1 MLRADF
7 DRNLKLLQDDL
18 IDLGNLVG
26 QAITQAMDALK
37 NRDLDASQ
45 RIVAA
50 DDVIDQKRF
59 ELEDHC
65 IDLIATQQPIAI
77 DLRTLMAV
85 LHISVELERVGDY
98 AEGIAKVTL
107 LMGDEPVSKPLYD
120 LPLLADKASDML
132 ERSLDALVLR
142 NAGAAEQ
149 VCQDDDQVDNLYRE
163 VYRELLTQ
171 MTRDPQSIKRA
182 TYLLWVAHIWNCGPP
197 IRRGILWVA
206 HDLERIADR
215 ATNIAERVIFLVTGK
230 LPEVTAG
237 S

>member
-18 IDLGNLVG
+18 IELGNLVS

-37 NRDLDASQ
+37 NRDLAASQ
-45 RIVAA
+45 RVVAE

-59 ELEDHC
+59 ELEDQC

-107 LMGDEPVSKPLYD
+107 MMGDEPASKPLFD

-132 ERSLDALVLR
+132 GRSLDALILR
-142 NAGAAEQ
+142 DAGAAEQ
-149 VCQDDDQVDNLYRE
+149 VCEDDDQVDNLYKK
-163 VYRELLTQ
+163 VYRDLLTD
-171 MTRDPQSIKRA
+171 MTRDPKSIRRA
-182 TYLLWVAHIWNCGPP
+182 TYL
-197 IRRGILWVA
+197 LWVA

-230 LPEVTAG
+230 LPGVNE

>member
-18 IDLGNLVG
+18 LDLGNLVG

-37 NRDLDASQ
+37 SRDLDAS
-45 RIVAA
+45 RKVVAE
-50 DDVIDQKRF
+50 DDIIDEKRF
-59 ELEDHC
+59 ELEEQC

-85 LHISVELERVGDY
+85 LHISVELERMGDY

-107 LMGDEPVSKPLYD
+107 MIGEEPASQPLFD
-120 LPLLADKASDML
+120 LPLLAEMASDML
-132 ERSLDALVLR
+132 GHSLDALLAR
-142 NAGAAEQ
+142 DAEAAEQ
-149 VCQDDDQVDNLYRE
+149 VCQDDDQVDRLYGK
-163 VYRELLTQ
+163 VYRELLTH
-171 MTRDPQSIKRA
+171 MTQDPKSIKRA
-182 TYLLWVAHIWNCGPP
+182 TYL
-197 IRRGILWVA
+197 LWVA

-230 LPEVTAG
+230 LPQVDAASSG

>member
-7 DRNLKLLQDDL
+7 DHKLKVLQDDL
-18 IDLGNLVG
+18 IGLGNLVG
-26 QAITQAMDALK
+26 QAINQAMDALK
-37 NRDLDASQ
+37 NRNLDASQ
-45 RIVAA
+45 RVVAG
-50 DDVIDQKRF
+50 DDLIDQKRF
-59 ELEDHC
+59 ELEDQC

-107 LMGDEPVSKPLYD
+107 LMEDEPASKPLYD

-132 ERSLDALVLR
+132 GRSLDALVLR
-142 NAGAAEQ
+142 DAGAAEQ
-149 VCQDDDQVDNLYRE
+149 VCEDDDQVDNLYRE
-163 VYRELLTQ
+163 VYRELLTL
-171 MTRDPQSIKRA
+171 MTKDPQSIKRA
-182 TYLLWVAHIWNCGPP
+182 TYL
-197 IRRGILWVA
+197 LWVA

-230 LPEVTAG
+230 LPVVDEAK
-237 S
+237 SS

>member
-18 IDLGNLVG
+18 IELGNLVS

-37 NRDLDASQ
+37 NRDLAASQ
-45 RIVAA
+45 RVVAE

-59 ELEDHC
+59 ELEDQC

-107 LMGDEPVSKPLYD
+107 MMGDEPASKPLFD

-132 ERSLDALVLR
+132 GRSLDALILR
-142 NAGAAEQ
+142 DAGAAEQ
-149 VCQDDDQVDNLYRE
+149 VCEDDDQVDNLYKK
-163 VYRELLTQ
+163 VYRELLTD
-171 MTRDPQSIKRA
+171 MTRDPKSIRRA
-182 TYLLWVAHIWNCGPP
+182 TYL
-197 IRRGILWVA
+197 LWVA

-230 LPEVTAG
+230 LPGVNE

>member
-1 MLRADF
+1 
-7 DRNLKLLQDDL
+7 LKLLQDDL
-18 IDLGNLVG
+18 IALGNLVG
-26 QAITQAMDALK
+26 QAITQSMVALI

-45 RIVAA
+45 RVVAA
-50 DDVIDQKRF
+50 DDLIDQKRF
-59 ELEDHC
+59 ELEDQC

-107 LMGDEPVSKPLYD
+107 MMGDEPASEPLFD
-120 LPLLADKASDML
+120 LPLLAEKASDML
-132 ERSLDALVLR
+132 GRSLDALLFR
-142 NAGAAEQ
+142 DAGAAEQ
-149 VCQDDDQVDNLYRE
+149 VCEDDDQVDTLYQK
-163 VYRELLTQ
+163 VFRELLTE

-182 TYLLWVAHIWNCGPP
+182 TYL
-197 IRRGILWVA
+197 LWVA

-230 LPEVTAG
+230 LPE
-237 S
+237 

>member
-1 MLRADF
+1 
-7 DRNLKLLQDDL
+7 LKLLQDDL
-18 IDLGNLVG
+18 IALGNLVG
-26 QAITQAMDALK
+26 QAITQSMVALI

-45 RIVAA
+45 RVVAA
-50 DDVIDQKRF
+50 DDLIDQKRF
-59 ELEDHC
+59 ELEDQC

-107 LMGDEPVSKPLYD
+107 MMGDEPASEPLFD
-120 LPLLADKASDML
+120 LPLLAEKASDML
-132 ERSLDALVLR
+132 GRSLDALLFR
-142 NAGAAEQ
+142 DAGAAEQ
-149 VCQDDDQVDNLYRE
+149 VCQDDDQVDTLYQK
-163 VYRELLTQ
+163 VFRELLTE

-182 TYLLWVAHIWNCGPP
+182 TYL
-197 IRRGILWVA
+197 LWVA

-230 LPEVTAG
+230 LPG
-237 S
+237 

>member
-18 IDLGNLVG
+18 IELGNLVG
-26 QAITQAMDALK
+26 QAITRAMVALI

-45 RIVAA
+45 RIVAE

-59 ELEDHC
+59 ELEDQC

-98 AEGIAKVTL
+98 AEGIAKVTI
-107 LMGDEPVSKPLYD
+107 LMGDEPASQPLFD
-120 LPLLADKASDML
+120 LPLLAEKASDML
-132 ERSLDALVLR
+132 GRSLDSLLFR
-142 NAGAAEQ
+142 DAGAAEQ
-149 VCQDDDQVDNLYRE
+149 VCEDDDQVDNLYQK
-163 VYRELLTQ
+163 VYRELLTH
-171 MTRDPQSIKRA
+171 MTQDPKSIRRA
-182 TYLLWVAHIWNCGPP
+182 TYL
-197 IRRGILWVA
+197 LWVA

-230 LPEVTAG
+230 LPEVDE
-237 S
+237 SKH

>member
-18 IDLGNLVG
+18 IALGNLVG
-26 QAITQAMDALK
+26 QAITQSMVALI

-45 RIVAA
+45 RVVAA
-50 DDVIDQKRF
+50 DDLIDQKRF
-59 ELEDHC
+59 ELEDQC

-85 LHISVELERVGDY
+85 LHISVELERMGDY

-107 LMGDEPVSKPLYD
+107 MMGDEPASEPLFD
-120 LPLLADKASDML
+120 LPLLAEKASDML
-132 ERSLDALVLR
+132 GRSLDALLFR
-142 NAGAAEQ
+142 DAGAAEQ
-149 VCQDDDQVDNLYRE
+149 VCEDDDQVDTLYQK
-163 VYRELLTQ
+163 VFRELLTE

-182 TYLLWVAHIWNCGPP
+182 TYL
-197 IRRGILWVA
+197 LWVA

-230 LPEVTAG
+230 LPG
-237 S
+237 